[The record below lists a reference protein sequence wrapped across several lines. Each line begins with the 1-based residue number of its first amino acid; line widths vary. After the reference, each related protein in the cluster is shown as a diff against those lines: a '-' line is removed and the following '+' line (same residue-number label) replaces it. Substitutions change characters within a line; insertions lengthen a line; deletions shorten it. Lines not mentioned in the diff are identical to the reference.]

1 MRFLLFDKD
10 EQYIDSLQ
18 GVSYAR
24 HWEEING
31 EDTLTIKTRDA
42 EVRKNF
48 RILYQTQAGYFKEF
62 IVKEIA
68 EIHGYYGLE
77 KELYCESSFYETLG
91 DFIDDKRPQDVTAT
105 AAMII
110 ALEPTRWQVGTVHD
124 LGLRSTNFYRMSCK
138 ECVHRIAEVWQGE
151 IQARVTVAGNKI
163 TGRYVDLLGQRGGDY
178 GKRFTYTKNLANV
191 IRTVLRDE
199 VITALYGYGKG
210 EFIEETGGWGRR
222 IDFADLNEGL
232 PYVTNEEAR
241 LTWGRNDG
249 AGGKAHV
256 FGKAEFD
263 DCEDPAEL
271 LELTIAR
278 LAKISQPQVAYDCRV
293 LDLGTVDLGDS
304 VRVIDKEFE
313 PELRVNARVVQIDRD
328 LLEPERS
335 EIVFGNYRPGITD
348 AMNDADAYLNQFRDR
363 AGVWDR
369 SVAFNPDGSLDA
381 DWLND
386 LIAELNNRMN
396 SQGGYVYV
404 SDDGTGIITYDK
416 PIDQDPTK
424 AIQILGG
431 AFRIANGKLPN
442 GDWDWRTF
450 GDGDGFIADLIVAG
464 VLEGGKVHFN
474 LSDGTLLIG
483 DSPSNYGLY
492 WDGNTLKVNTRI
504 EADLVVLESGDGLE
518 ESITTID
525 SKVLNMTS
533 SISSLNGSVSALN
546 TSVTNIQA
554 GQAEFVKFSDI
565 DGSNSTTI
573 IDGGTIKTG
582 TISANRIDFDGA
594 KGNNVELSGKIT
606 ATSGKI
612 GGYDISGNN
621 LVGNDVIL
629 EPNRI
634 KVGTSVIEG
643 LGATAIAFKTAFM
656 YVGNKGGV
664 LGSGAVIKWN
674 TDDDSSVLA
683 ESLGGSTKIYAD
695 DILLEGES
703 VAANLSLIDFSSSL
717 TSIDGV
723 EGLRA
728 YKAGHVHYLTF
739 TYKPIQTGFITS
751 VISGMPTAYR
761 PGVIIAGSV
770 ASSTSSSDANKG
782 IAAYMTSGGS
792 VGITV
797 GTLPGY
803 ELPFTFTWIR

>member
-18 GVSYAR
+18 DVSYAR

-138 ECVHRIAEVWQGE
+138 ECMQRIAEVWGGE
-151 IQARVTVAGNKI
+151 IQARVEVSGNQI
-163 TGRYVDLLGQRGGDY
+163 TGRYVDLLGQRGGDH
-178 GKRFTYTKNLANV
+178 GKRFTYTKNLTGV
-191 IRTVLRDE
+191 TRTVLRDE

-222 IDFADLNEGL
+222 IDFKELNDGL
-232 PYVTNEEAR
+232 AYVANEEAR
-241 LTWGRNDG
+241 EIWGRNSPDG
-249 AGGKAHV
+249 KVHV
-256 FGKAEFD
+256 FGKVEFD
-263 DCEDPAEL
+263 ECEDPAEL
-271 LELTIAR
+271 LVLTTAKLAELSEPR
-278 LAKISQPQVAYDCRV
+278 VAYECQV
-293 LDLGTVDLGDS
+293 LDLGTVDLGDH
-304 VRVIDKEFE
+304 VRVIDREFE

-348 AMNDADAYLNQFRDR
+348 ALNEQQAYMSGFRDR

-369 SVAFNPDGSLDA
+369 SGAFNADGTLDA
-381 DWLND
+381 DFLND
-386 LIAELNNRMN
+386 LVAELNRRMN

-464 VLEGGKVHFN
+464 VLKGGKVHFN

-504 EADLVVLESGDGLE
+504 EAGSVVLESGDDA
-518 ESITTID
+518 ESVITSLSAGELIIRDTIRNGGHNILKNPRFGGTELPGAGHWYSGGTVAGYID
-525 SKVLNMTS
+525 WYGYLTVNEFLNLYGSMTVDGF
-533 SISSLNGSVSALN
+533 LT
-546 TSVTNIQA
+546 TSVM
-554 GQAEFVKFSDI
+554 GDM
-565 DGSNSTTI
+565 G
-573 IDGGTIKTG
+573 
-582 TISANRIDFDGA
+582 
-594 KGNNVELSGKIT
+594 
-606 ATSGKI
+606 
-612 GGYDISGNN
+612 
-621 LVGNDVIL
+621 
-629 EPNRI
+629 
-634 KVGTSVIEG
+634 
-643 LGATAIAFKTAFM
+643 
-656 YVGNKGGV
+656 
-664 LGSGAVIKWN
+664 
-674 TDDDSSVLA
+674 
-683 ESLGGSTKIYAD
+683 
-695 DILLEGES
+695 
-703 VAANLSLIDFSSSL
+703 
-717 TSIDGV
+717 
-723 EGLRA
+723 
-728 YKAGHVHYLTF
+728 
-739 TYKPIQTGFITS
+739 
-751 VISGMPTAYR
+751 
-761 PGVIIAGSV
+761 
-770 ASSTSSSDANKG
+770 
-782 IAAYMTSGGS
+782 
-792 VGITV
+792 
-797 GTLPGY
+797 
-803 ELPFTFTWIR
+803 